1 MSTLKETLDQMVA
14 ESAKQIPAEAIEVFH
29 RTTGDLIATGLH
41 QKAISTGSQFP
52 DFDLL
57 DANGNAM
64 RSADLI
70 GSGPVIVNFFRGF
83 W

>member
-14 ESAKQIPAEAIEVFH
+14 DSAKRVPAEALEVFH
-29 RTTGDLIATGLH
+29 RNTEKLIESGLHEKAVRTGDH
-41 QKAISTGSQFP
+41 FP

-57 DANGNAM
+57 DANGNPA
-64 RSADLI
+64 RSAELI
-70 GSGPVIVNFFRGF
+70 GNGPVIFNFFRGF